1 METEKTR
8 IVKAILKKKDK
19 FEGITNPSKPQIM
32 LQSNSNQI
40 AWYWQKYT
48 LDSQV
53 FVTRYSK
60 EILDTKFFQGSCD
73 FEAGKS
79 LSFKQEKDVSSFLFA
94 CKGLFHFRYIDV
106 FCKLHE

>member
-8 IVKAILKKKDK
+8 IVKAILKKKNK

-48 LDSQV
+48 LDS
-53 FVTRYSK
+53 
-60 EILDTKFFQGSCD
+60 
-73 FEAGKS
+73 
-79 LSFKQEKDVSSFLFA
+79 
-94 CKGLFHFRYIDV
+94 
-106 FCKLHE
+106 